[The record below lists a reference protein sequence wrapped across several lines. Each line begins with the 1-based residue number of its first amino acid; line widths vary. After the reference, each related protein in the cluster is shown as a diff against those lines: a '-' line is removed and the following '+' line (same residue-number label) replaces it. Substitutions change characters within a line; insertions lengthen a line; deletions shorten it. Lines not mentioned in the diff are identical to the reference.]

1 MQVSL
6 INRNI
11 RLAIIAVVIL
21 AAIVI
26 IFQLSPIP
34 QDPTFH
40 NFADNT
46 GRAGIPNFWN
56 VVSNLGFL
64 IVGLLGFVIVLRAN
78 SPFGI
83 KVTYLVLTLSVVL
96 TSIGSAYYHLQ
107 PNNDRL
113 VFDRLPMTFVFMAF
127 LSAAI
132 SQAISRTWGLIL
144 LLPLICL
151 GGGSVLWWNYTEKLG
166 AGDLRFYGLVQFL
179 PMLLVPLIF
188 VLFPPKE
195 NRRIWS
201 QFGWIIGWYTL
212 SKIFEHFDS
221 EILQITHV
229 ISGHSIKHITAS
241 IATIYFIAIYKKSE
255 HYRKQKS

>member
-11 RLAIIAVVIL
+11 RLAIIAIVIL

-26 IFQLSPIP
+26 ISQLPPIP
-34 QDPTFH
+34 QDPAFH

-64 IVGLLGFVIVLRAN
+64 IVGLLGFVIVLRAS

-96 TSIGSAYYHLQ
+96 TGIGSAYYHLQ

-113 VFDRLPMTFVFMAF
+113 VFDRMPMTFVFMSF

-132 SQAISRTWGLIL
+132 CLAISKTCGLIL
-144 LLPLICL
+144 LFPLIGL
-151 GGGSVLWWNYTEKLG
+151 GASSVLWWHNTETIG

-188 VLFPPKE
+188 ILFPTRE
-195 NRRIWS
+195 NRRIWPA
-201 QFGWIIGWYTL
+201 FGMIIGWYAL
-212 SKIFEHFDS
+212 AKILEHFDT
-221 EILQITHV
+221 EILQLTLI
-229 ISGHSIKHITAS
+229 ISGHTLKHIAAS
-241 IATIYFIAIYKKSE
+241 IATIYFMVIAKKPTF
-255 HYRKQKS
+255 HCNN